1 MCLNVANDTV
11 IANVGKTL
19 VGMLE
24 DRMGDL
30 VTDDE
35 VVLASPGDE
44 DPGDDYRLTLYLYDV
59 TQNEHLSNERARPE
73 STGRPAEAA
82 LVLDLHYLLTAHP
95 KDASGNETSTSR
107 TAQQHRI
114 LGRAMQIMADN
125 AIVRKPD
132 LHEDIDPTETITI
145 TMESVSRGELVD
157 IWGTFTEVSYQPS
170 IAYVV
175 SPIVV
180 DSQRPGTDSRVVE
193 GTVNQFTYSPG
204 GELGE
209 GTDR

>member
-1 MCLNVANDTV
+1 MASGAV

-35 VVLASPGDE
+35 IALASPGDE

-59 TQNEHLSNERARPE
+59 TQNEHLSNDRARPE
-73 STGRPAEAA
+73 STGRPSGAA

-95 KDASGNETSTSR
+95 KDASGNETRTSR

-132 LHEDIDPTETITI
+132 LHEEIDPSETITI
-145 TMESVSRGELVD
+145 TMESVSRGEFVD

-175 SPIVV
+175 SPVVV

-193 GTVNQFTYSPG
+193 GTVNQFTYSSADDA
-204 GELGE
+204 EE
-209 GTDR
+209 DMRR